1 VRSFAEWKAVAIA
14 QLMALRRKY
23 ADKPDALR
31 ELENII
37 SRIRYARLESLPALL
52 AAVEKLLS
60 AVPELESI
68 VPSVEEVEAW
78 HRSRQRG
85 RTSQL

>member
-1 VRSFAEWKAVAIA
+1 MRTFAEWKAVSVA

-52 AAVEKLLS
+52 AAVEKHLP
-60 AVPELESI
+60 AIPELETI
-68 VPSVEEVEAW
+68 VPSVEEIETW